1 MFWAV
6 LIAAGCMA
14 ALIAAVLRQRNEEQ
28 EEPEPLIDS
37 AALIAEIERLHRRAQ
52 ELAQLDDMIIDIRLC
67 DPEKV
72 QRGFRISWQ
81 STSGAAHEY
90 DVMADGKSVGTARLL
105 EMAAAERAEV
115 NEEII
120 SLIYDLYARAC
131 AIDAKNRGDAV

>member
-1 MFWAV
+1 MFAV

-28 EEPEPLIDS
+28 EPETLIDS

-90 DVMADGKSVGTARLL
+90 DVIADGQSVGTARLL
-105 EMAAAERAEV
+105 EMAAAEREEINA
-115 NEEII
+115 EII

-131 AIDAKNRGDAV
+131 AIDAQNRGDVV

>member
-1 MFWAV
+1 MFIAA

-14 ALIAAVLRQRNEEQ
+14 ALIAAVLRQRNEEP

-81 STSGAAHEY
+81 STSGSQHEY
-90 DVMADGKSVGTARLL
+90 DMIADGRTVGTAKLL

-115 NEEII
+115 NAEII
-120 SLIYDLYARAC
+120 QLIYDLYVRAC
-131 AIDAKNRGDAV
+131 EIDAQCRGDAV